1 MEGKDNIVWFDVAF
15 FMLQPY
21 FFRQPYLNH
30 AVNKEAEIEANDFCE
45 ISSGALVRLIILSVS
60 FH

>member
-15 FMLQPY
+15 FMLHI
-21 FFRQPYLNH
+21 FFRH

-45 ISSGALVRLIILSVS
+45 ISSGALARLIILSVS